1 MRALVTNWGPTR
13 AFPTCIG
20 NVQIASRETREVT
33 GDIVLIELSKFP
45 MVTVEFQDLIIGSN
59 RPRPTLGDFKRLKIN
74 ELRALAARRN
84 FKADFIHM
92 KKADLISLLE
102 EQHG

>member
-20 NVQIASRETREVT
+20 NVQLASRETREVT
-33 GDIVLIELSKFP
+33 GDLVLIELSKFP
-45 MVTVEFQDLIIGSN
+45 MVTVEFQEPAIGS
-59 RPRPTLGDFKRLKIN
+59 RPRPTLGDFQKLKIN

-84 FKADFIHM
+84 FKAKFMHM
-92 KKADLISLLE
+92 KKADLIALLE

>member
-13 AFPTCIG
+13 EFPTCIG
-20 NVQIASRETREVT
+20 NVHIAARETREVT
-33 GDIVLIELSKFP
+33 GDLVLIELGKFP
-45 MVTVEFQDLIIGSN
+45 LLTVEVQEPPAKGQAH
-59 RPRPTLGDFKRLKIN
+59 PRLPGYEKLKIN
-74 ELRALAARRN
+74 ELRFLAARRKT
-84 FKADFIHM
+84 KANFIHM